1 MEKEF
6 NEKDS
11 IKTICEMIE
20 TSRANIKGNAIFFL
34 LWGWLTIG
42 ACLINFAMLQ
52 MQLYYSYIVWP
63 VMMFG
68 GGVASAIIG
77 YRQGKVARSV
87 SLFDRVMAFIWIA
100 FVVVL
105 IMIFVASYFG
115 KIPWTATQPLII
127 ALYGL
132 GTFIS
137 GGALRYRPFVLG
149 GVFCWICAAVAFFIP
164 SQYVLLLVVL
174 TIIVAYLI
182 PAYMLGAKRDIAHV

>member
-11 IKTICEMIE
+11 IKTINEMIE

-34 LWGWLTIG
+34 LWGWLTLA
-42 ACLINFAMLQ
+42 ACLANFAL
-52 MQLYYSYIVWP
+52 LLINIEYAYLPWP
-63 VMMFG
+63 IMMFG
-68 GGVASAIIG
+68 GGVASGIIG

-87 SLFDRVMAFIWIA
+87 GLFDRVMAFIWIA
-100 FVVVL
+100 FVVLVILVIGASVL
-105 IMIFVASYFG
+105 G

-137 GGALRYRPFVLG
+137 GGALQYRPFVLG
-149 GVFCWICAAVAFFIP
+149 GVFFAGF
-164 SQYVLLLVVL
+164 VL
-174 TIIVAYLI
+174 
-182 PAYMLGAKRDIAHV
+182 R